1 MLKMKYAKKMKY
13 QKMKY
18 EKKIK
23 CVNNIIEMIIENL
36 CSPAILYV
44 AFSLTHIILDIFKNL
59 YNTAFIKFIIMI
71 IFTIVLNVL
80 CKNGLGVVS
89 WIIVFIPFISMTIVT
104 SLLLMVLGLSPS
116 TGSSSNSRDKPK
128 KKKIEDFHKKPYE
141 QGKL

>member
-1 MLKMKYAKKMKY
+1 
-13 QKMKY
+13 
-18 EKKIK
+18 
-23 CVNNIIEMIIENL
+23 MIIEKL

-89 WIIVFIPFISMTIVT
+89 WIIVFVPFISMTIVT

-116 TGSSSNSRDKPK
+116 TGSNNNSNSRDKPK
-128 KKKIEDFHKKPYE
+128 KKKIEEFHKKPYE

>member
-1 MLKMKYAKKMKY
+1 MIM
-13 QKMKY
+13 
-18 EKKIK
+18 EK
-23 CVNNIIEMIIENL
+23 L
-36 CSPAILYV
+36 CPPAILYV

-89 WIIVFIPFISMTIVT
+89 WIIVFIPFISMTIIT

-116 TGSSSNSRDKPK
+116 TGNSSQDNNKNKQKNKIEGIHKHPYQPK
-128 KKKIEDFHKKPYE
+128 KI
-141 QGKL
+141 

>member
-1 MLKMKYAKKMKY
+1 M
-13 QKMKY
+13 
-18 EKKIK
+18 
-23 CVNNIIEMIIENL
+23 ENL
-36 CSPAILYV
+36 CPPAILYV

-59 YNTAFIKFIIMI
+59 YNSALLKFIIMI

-89 WIIVFIPFISMTIVT
+89 WIIVFIPFISMTIIT

-116 TGSSSNSRDKPK
+116 TGTTQNNKNNNDKK
-128 KKKIEDFHKKPYE
+128 HKNKVEDFHKKPYE